1 MLPCNSEGPLANGSG
16 VAMHGVA
23 EEEDDGEDDGEDEDE
38 DMAHLEEAMGGGWDT
53 PHIVAHGGT
62 R

>member
-16 VAMHGVA
+16 VAGVGVA
-23 EEEDDGEDDGEDEDE
+23 EDDGEDDGEAEDE
-38 DMAHLEEAMGGGWDT
+38 DMAHLEEDMGGGGDT

>member
-1 MLPCNSEGPLANGSG
+1 MLPCNSEGPALANGSG
-16 VAMHGVA
+16 VAMHGVGVA
-23 EEEDDGEDDGEDEDE
+23 EDDGEGEDE

>member
-16 VAMHGVA
+16 VVGVGVA
-23 EEEDDGEDDGEDEDE
+23 EDEDEGEDEGE
-38 DMAHLEEAMGGGWDT
+38 DMAHLEEDMGGGGDT